1 MPTIRV
7 RVVCGLFET
16 MASFSAR
23 SRLSRVDLP
32 ALGRPTSATAPERS
46 ALERGAR
53 ESAPGSANLPALLL
67 LEQPL
72 HAHPPRAPVVGALD
86 HEAQPLHLDGLPHA
100 RHVPEEAEGQSAHG
114 LPLTRL

>member
-7 RVVCGLFET
+7 RVVCGLLET

-46 ALERGAR
+46 PPE
-53 ESAPGSANLPALLL
+53 EAPGSVKLAPLLL
-67 LEQPL
+67 LGQPL
-72 HAHPPRAPVVGALD
+72 DPHPPRAPVVGALH
-86 HEAQPLHLDGLPHA
+86 HEAQPLHLDGLPHPG
-100 RHVPEEAEGQSAHG
+100 HVAEEAERQSAH
-114 LPLTRL
+114 